1 MDFTIADRES
11 NTWAKLKEHY
21 EARLKSLREQND
33 STMSEEKR
41 NQLVG
46 RIQEVKALLGLEKP
60 GIVIK
65 E

>member
-1 MDFTIADRES
+1 MNFTHADRDS
-11 NTWAKLKEHY
+11 ATWQKLKEHY
-21 EARLKSLREQND
+21 EGRLNLLREQND

-46 RIQEVKALLGLEKP
+46 RIHEVKALLQLEKP
-60 GIVIK
+60 KIDMK